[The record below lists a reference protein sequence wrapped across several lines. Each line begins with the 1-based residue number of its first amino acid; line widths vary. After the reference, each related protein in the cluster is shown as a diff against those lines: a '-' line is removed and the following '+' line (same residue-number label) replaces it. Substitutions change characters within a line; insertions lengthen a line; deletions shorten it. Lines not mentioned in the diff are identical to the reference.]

1 MRRLSPRRAR
11 TFYNLADAL
20 VPPPGPGE
28 PGAGDVDLV
37 PALEAW
43 LAGEGRGR
51 ARQVRGI
58 LWALEWQARL
68 RGRREGFSW
77 LPREERRALWRRWER
92 SRLPPRRRAA
102 AELAAEVQRLWRARG
117 HSAEGA

>member
-1 MRRLSPRRAR
+1 MDRLSPRRAR

-20 VPPPGPGE
+20 VPSPGPE
-28 PGAGDVDLV
+28 DPGAGDVDLV

-51 ARQVRGI
+51 ARRVRGV

-68 RGRREGFSW
+68 RGRAGGFSW
-77 LPREERRALWRRWER
+77 LPREERRALWRRWEH

-102 AELAAEVQRLWRARG
+102 AELAAEVHRLWRDRG

>member
-1 MRRLSPRRAR
+1 MRGLSPHRAR

-20 VPPPGPGE
+20 VPAPGPAE

-43 LAGEGRGR
+43 LAGAAGRGR
-51 ARQVRGI
+51 ARRVRGI

-68 RGRREGFSW
+68 RGRLRGFSW
-77 LPREERRALWRRWER
+77 LSRDERRALWRRWER

-102 AELAAEVQRLWRARG
+102 AELTAQVHRLWRA